1 MKKVTIFFALILS
14 AFSVNAQPDKSSEL
28 YFEDIVKFK
37 TFGQQLVEHNR
48 KLLEVKKH
56 LEKKALNLNNKE
68 LVETYAEIN
77 TLDYIF
83 DKVIDVSIRLDS
95 ALIVAKYEQFI
106 RFNVSQNKIMTPEI
120 KRKFGTIKYG
130 HRSISKETFDKVRE
144 EIKSKRDYITKMQV
158 GLKNTTAV
166 VTINEIFKLFKEME
180 TFLESKQY

>member
-1 MKKVTIFFALILS
+1 
-14 AFSVNAQPDKSSEL
+14 
-28 YFEDIVKFK
+28 
-37 TFGQQLVEHNR
+37 
-48 KLLEVKKH
+48 
-56 LEKKALNLNNKE
+56 
-68 LVETYAEIN
+68 
-77 TLDYIF
+77 